1 MSKPTFISLFAGV
14 GGLDTGFER
23 AGWKCVANVELD
35 KNAAGVLRYH
45 RPDIPVFTD
54 ITKVEPEDL
63 PDADAIL
70 YGFPCQDVSVAG
82 QRKGMNN
89 ETRTGLFYHAA
100 RLIHGKR
107 NKGLRFAL
115 AENVF
120 GLLSAD
126 DSLALPRVIRELTDI
141 GSNAV
146 GWTVLD
152 SQHVGWCSSEKRV
165 KSVPQRRRRVFI
177 LSTFGDIGGES
188 IAEIF
193 ALSERMSGN
202 IRQNGKKREIG
213 QTATDAKKSTGVDVY
228 NGQETGE
235 TAATLTTA
243 AGISNASGP
252 KIMGVD
258 FYNNSLNDE
267 TSQTLSSAA
276 ADKNHTGGVLEV
288 KNSEAISL
296 QGSMI
301 GRDHKNG
308 PQGDGV
314 NEDICFTLTSADQHG
329 VVHPIQNATRG
340 KDQNGLGVGEK
351 EDPMYTLDHGSQH
364 AIAFEP
370 RSQDGIPRVTGNP
383 DECVSPTLNTMS
395 GGQRQPA
402 IAWSQR
408 GRDGETMIE
417 DEKDEVSPALRTAP
431 QSQMGVCSLIADTT
445 PKGKEDI
452 SMALRATKE
461 MLTSTPE
468 FAIRRL
474 TPIECERLQG
484 FDDNHT
490 EYKYECE
497 SIDNKWE
504 IKEKDG
510 KPIEKRQADGPRYK
524 QMGNAVSV
532 TTAQWIAEGMIKH
545 T

>member
-1 MSKPTFISLFAGV
+1 MKKPTFISLFAGV
-14 GGLDTGFER
+14 GGLDTGFEK
-23 AGWKCVANVELD
+23 AGWECVANVEVD
-35 KNAAGVLRYH
+35 KNAAGVLKYK
-45 RPDIPVFTD
+45 RPHIPVFTD
-54 ITKVEPEDL
+54 ITKVEPDDL

-82 QRKGMNN
+82 QRKGMNE

-107 NKGLRFAL
+107 DKGLRFAL

-126 DSLALPRVIRELTDI
+126 DALALPRVIRQLTDI
-141 GSNAV
+141 GSSAV
-146 GWTVLD
+146 GWSVLD
-152 SQHVGWCSSEKRV
+152 SQHVGWCSSEERV
-165 KSVPQRRRRVFI
+165 KSVPQRRRRIFI

-202 IRQNGKKREIG
+202 IRENGKKREAR
-213 QTATDAKKSTGVDVY
+213 QATTNAPTSTGVDVY

-235 TAATLTTA
+235 TAATLTTGT
-243 AGISNASGP
+243 GISNASGP
-252 KIMGVD
+252 KILGVD
-258 FYNNSLNDE
+258 FYNNALNE
-267 TSQTLSSAA
+267 NTSQTLSAAA
-276 ADKNHTGGVLEV
+276 ADKNHTGGVLEI
-288 KNSEAISL
+288 KNADAISL
-296 QGSMI
+296 QGNMI
-301 GRDHKNG
+301 GRSHKNG

-314 NEDICFTLTSADQHG
+314 NEDVCFTLTSADQHG
-329 VVHPIQNATRG
+329 VVHPV
-340 KDQNGLGVGEK
+340 KK
-351 EDPMYTLDHGSQH
+351 ES
-364 AIAFEP
+364 IAFEP
-370 RSQDGIPRVTGNP
+370 RSQDGIPRVTGDP

-408 GRDGETMIE
+408 GRDGKTMLE
-417 DEKDEVSPALRTAP
+417 DEKEEVSPALRTAP

-452 SMALRATKE
+452 SMCLRAGKE

-490 EYKYECE
+490 QYRYKME
-497 SIDNKWE
+497 SVDNKWE
-504 IKEKDG
+504 ICTIDG
-510 KPIEKRQADGPRYK
+510 EPVIEKQADGPRYK

-532 TTAQWIAEGMIKH
+532 TTARWIAEGMINH
-545 T
+545 M

>member
-1 MSKPTFISLFAGV
+1 MKFISLFAGV
-14 GGLDTGFER
+14 GGLDSGFES
-23 AGWKCVANVELD
+23 AGWECVANVELD
-35 KNAAGVLRYH
+35 KHAAGVLRYH
-45 RPDIPVFTD
+45 RPNIPVFTD
-54 ITKVEPEDL
+54 ITKVQASDL

-82 QRKGMNN
+82 QRAGMK
-89 ETRTGLFYHAA
+89 EGTRTGLFYHAT

-107 NKGLRFAL
+107 DRGLRFAL

-126 DSLALPRVIRELTDI
+126 DALALPRCIRQLTDI

-177 LSTFGDIGGES
+177 LSSFGDFGGES
-188 IAEIF
+188 IAKVF
-193 ALSERMSGN
+193 AVSNRLSGN
-202 IRQNGKKREIG
+202 PRPNRKKRKIG
-213 QTATDAKKSTGVDVY
+213 EVATDAKKSTGVDVY

-258 FYNNSLNDE
+258 FYNNSINE
-267 TSQTLSSAA
+267 HTSQTLSAAA
-276 ADKNHTGGVLEV
+276 ADKNHTGGVLEI
-288 KNSEAISL
+288 NEAISI

-308 PQGDGV
+308 PQGNGV
-314 NEDICFTLTSADQHG
+314 NEDVCFTLTSADQHG
-329 VVHPIQNATRG
+329 VAHKIGQGQVPQAVSE
-340 KDQNGLGVGEK
+340 QL
-351 EDPMYTLDHGSQH
+351 
-364 AIAFEP
+364 AFEP
-370 RSQDGIPRVTGNP
+370 RSQDGIPRVTGDP
-383 DECVSPTLNTMS
+383 EDCVSPTLNTMS

-417 DEKDEVSPALRTAP
+417 QEKEEVSPALRTAP
-431 QSQMGVCSLIADTT
+431 QSQMGVCSLISDTT

-452 SMALRATKE
+452 SMCLRAGKE
-461 MLTSTPE
+461 MLCST
-468 FAIRRL
+468 FDYAIRRL
-474 TPIECERLQG
+474 TPMECERLQG
-484 FDDNHT
+484 FEDNHT
-490 EYKYECE
+490 KNRYKVT
-497 SIDNKWE
+497 SINNKWE
-504 IKEKDG
+504 IEEKDG
-510 KPIEKRQADGPRYK
+510 EKIIEKQADGHRYK

-532 TTAQWIAEGMIKH
+532 TTAQWIAEGLKEVANEK
-545 T
+545 

>member
-14 GGLDTGFER
+14 GGLDSGFEK
-23 AGWKCVANVELD
+23 AGWECVANVELD
-35 KNAAGVLRYH
+35 KNAAGVLKYK
-45 RPDIPVFTD
+45 RPHIPIFTD
-54 ITKVEPEDL
+54 ITKVEPDDL

-82 QRKGMNN
+82 HRKGMNE

-126 DSLALPRVIRELTDI
+126 DSLALPRVVRELTDI

-152 SQHVGWCSSEKRV
+152 SQHVGWSSAGKRQ
-165 KSVPQRRRRVFI
+165 KAVPQRRRRIFI

-193 ALSERMSGN
+193 ALSERVSGN
-202 IRQNGKKREIG
+202 IRKNGKERKARE
-213 QTATDAKKSTGVDVY
+213 ATTNATKSSGVDVY
-228 NGQETGE
+228 NGLETGE
-235 TAATLTTA
+235 TTATLTTA
-243 AGISNASGP
+243 TGMSTGSGP

-267 TSQTLSSAA
+267 TSQTLSAAA
-276 ADKNHTGGVLEV
+276 ADKNHTGGVLEIR
-288 KNSEAISL
+288 NDQAISL
-296 QGSMI
+296 QGNMI

-329 VVHPIQNATRG
+329 VVHPIQ
-340 KDQNGLGVGEK
+340 K
-351 EDPMYTLDHGSQH
+351 
-364 AIAFEP
+364 IAFEP
-370 RSQDGIPRVTGNP
+370 RSQDGIPRVTGDPN
-383 DECVSPTLNTMS
+383 ECVSPTLNTMS

-408 GRDGETMIE
+408 GRNGKTMIE

-431 QSQMGVCSLIADTT
+431 QSQMGVCSLISDTT
-445 PKGKEDI
+445 PKGKEDV

-461 MLTSTPE
+461 MLVGTPE

-484 FDDNHT
+484 FEDNHT
-490 EYKYECE
+490 EFRYKMTC
-497 SIDNKWE
+497 IDNKWE
-504 IKEKDG
+504 IQTIDDEPVVEK
-510 KPIEKRQADGPRYK
+510 QADGPRYK